1 MSSKMTPAW
10 EQYVNIKKDYA
21 DVVLLFRMGDFYE
34 AFDKDAHVLSEK
46 LEITLTQKQFGKNQK
61 HDLAGFPYHSL
72 TQHLSTLLKKDVKV
86 AICEQTS
93 EQTNTKGIIERE
105 VVRVVSPGTI
115 FEDYM
120 LDNQS
125 NNYLTSLYFS
135 NNIIG
140 ISYIDVSTSEIKV
153 SKLNTQSLSSEISR
167 LNPAELIINNRDG
180 IDLVDHSSK
189 MILPE
194 DDFEDFIFESNVVQ
208 SLNKLSE
215 QEWFYSN
222 NVEKKAFVG
231 LLNYLYKNKL
241 LTNINFENT
250 EYYQFS
256 DFMFI
261 DPQTRKNLSLF
272 SSNSNSFSLF
282 NTVNSTQ
289 TSMGARLLK
298 HYIGQPLINK
308 NKILYRQEIVD
319 WFFENNAVTNEFRSQ
334 ITEISDIERL
344 ISKISNFNSEPRD
357 VISLSKSIKTLIHST
372 QFLSQKNV
380 SDNIKGLID
389 ELPDISDVSLLIEK
403 TFNIDYSGKLG
414 DGDLIKKGVSK
425 KLDEYLYSLKNSKQ
439 ILSELE
445 QREKEKTKIKN
456 LKIRFNKI
464 FGYYF
469 EVTKSQIENVPDYF
483 IRKQTLVNAERFFTE
498 ELKELETKITLSVD
512 LVSELER
519 EIYNE
524 VNDFIISKS
533 SLVLKSSE
541 IISKLD
547 VFSNFAAISK
557 QNNYIKPIIND
568 SKNLQINNSRHPMV
582 EKIIESGKFVPND
595 VFIDDLSEQIILL
608 TGPNMSG
615 KSTYIRQIGIL
626 VLMAQ
631 IGCYISASSAE
642 IGIVDRIFTRV
653 GLEEDLS
660 EGRSTFMTEML
671 ETSLI
676 LNEASDR
683 SLIILDEIGRGTSTY
698 DGLAIAMSVA
708 EYIHESNHLK
718 SRTLFATHFHEMTS
732 LESDFKRIKNYYVS
746 VVEDGDKVVFLHD
759 IKRGISERSYGI
771 YVAELAG
778 LPTEVIQKSKLLL
791 SNLESKSDLSF
802 ENIPEQ
808 LPLNLIENNYEDIK
822 DLINSID
829 TDGITPLDALIKLSE
844 IKDKFKEK

>member
-72 TQHLSTLLKKDVKV
+72 SQHLSTLLKKDVKV

-93 EQTNTKGIIERE
+93 EQTNIKGIIERE

-167 LNPAELIINNRDG
+167 LNPAELIINNREG

-319 WFFENNAVTNEFRSQ
+319 WFFENNPVTNEFRSQ

-653 GLEEDLS
+653 GLEDDLS

>member
-72 TQHLSTLLKKDVKV
+72 SQHLSTLLKKDVKV

-93 EQTNTKGIIERE
+93 EQTNIKGIIERE

-319 WFFENNAVTNEFRSQ
+319 WFFENNPVTNEFRSQ

-653 GLEEDLS
+653 GLEDDLS

-808 LPLNLIENNYEDIK
+808 LPLNLIENNYEEIK

>member
-153 SKLNTQSLSSEISR
+153 SKLTSQSLSSEISR

-180 IDLVDHSSK
+180 IELVDHSSK

-241 LTNINFENT
+241 LANINFENT

-524 VNDFIISKS
+524 VNEFIISKS

-653 GLEEDLS
+653 GLEDDLS

>member
-72 TQHLSTLLKKDVKV
+72 SQHLSTLLKKDVKV

-93 EQTNTKGIIERE
+93 EQTNIKGIIERE

-319 WFFENNAVTNEFRSQ
+319 WFFENNPVTNEFRSQ

-380 SDNIKGLID
+380 SNNIKGLID

-653 GLEEDLS
+653 GLEDDLS

-718 SRTLFATHFHEMTS
+718 SRTLFATLFHEMTS

>member
-72 TQHLSTLLKKDVKV
+72 SQHLSTLLKKDVKV

-93 EQTNTKGIIERE
+93 EQTNIKGIIERE

-319 WFFENNAVTNEFRSQ
+319 WFFENNPVTNEFRSQ

-524 VNDFIISKS
+524 VNDFIIYKS

-653 GLEEDLS
+653 GLEDDLS

>member
-72 TQHLSTLLKKDVKV
+72 SQHLSTLLKKDVKV

-93 EQTNTKGIIERE
+93 EQTNIKGIIERE

-180 IDLVDHSSK
+180 IDLLDHSSK

-319 WFFENNAVTNEFRSQ
+319 WFFENNPVTNEFRSQ

-357 VISLSKSIKTLIHST
+357 VISLSKS
-372 QFLSQKNV
+372 
-380 SDNIKGLID
+380 
-389 ELPDISDVSLLIEK
+389 
-403 TFNIDYSGKLG
+403 
-414 DGDLIKKGVSK
+414 
-425 KLDEYLYSLKNSKQ
+425 
-439 ILSELE
+439 
-445 QREKEKTKIKN
+445 
-456 LKIRFNKI
+456 
-464 FGYYF
+464 
-469 EVTKSQIENVPDYF
+469 
-483 IRKQTLVNAERFFTE
+483 
-498 ELKELETKITLSVD
+498 
-512 LVSELER
+512 
-519 EIYNE
+519 
-524 VNDFIISKS
+524 
-533 SLVLKSSE
+533 
-541 IISKLD
+541 
-547 VFSNFAAISK
+547 
-557 QNNYIKPIIND
+557 
-568 SKNLQINNSRHPMV
+568 
-582 EKIIESGKFVPND
+582 
-595 VFIDDLSEQIILL
+595 
-608 TGPNMSG
+608 
-615 KSTYIRQIGIL
+615 
-626 VLMAQ
+626 
-631 IGCYISASSAE
+631 
-642 IGIVDRIFTRV
+642 
-653 GLEEDLS
+653 
-660 EGRSTFMTEML
+660 
-671 ETSLI
+671 
-676 LNEASDR
+676 
-683 SLIILDEIGRGTSTY
+683 
-698 DGLAIAMSVA
+698 
-708 EYIHESNHLK
+708 
-718 SRTLFATHFHEMTS
+718 
-732 LESDFKRIKNYYVS
+732 
-746 VVEDGDKVVFLHD
+746 
-759 IKRGISERSYGI
+759 
-771 YVAELAG
+771 
-778 LPTEVIQKSKLLL
+778 
-791 SNLESKSDLSF
+791 
-802 ENIPEQ
+802 
-808 LPLNLIENNYEDIK
+808 
-822 DLINSID
+822 
-829 TDGITPLDALIKLSE
+829 
-844 IKDKFKEK
+844 

>member
-72 TQHLSTLLKKDVKV
+72 SQHLSTLLKKDVKV

-93 EQTNTKGIIERE
+93 EQTNIKGIIERE

-319 WFFENNAVTNEFRSQ
+319 WFFENNPVTNEFRSQ
-334 ITEISDIERL
+334 IAEISDIERL

-372 QFLSQKNV
+372 QFLSRKNV

-653 GLEEDLS
+653 GLEDDLS

>member
-72 TQHLSTLLKKDVKV
+72 SQHLSTLLKKDVKV

-93 EQTNTKGIIERE
+93 EQTNIKGIIERE

-189 MILPE
+189 MILPD

-319 WFFENNAVTNEFRSQ
+319 WFFENNPVTNEFRSQ

-372 QFLSQKNV
+372 QFLSQKNI

-653 GLEEDLS
+653 GLEDDLS

>member
-72 TQHLSTLLKKDVKV
+72 SQHLSTLLKKDVKV

-93 EQTNTKGIIERE
+93 EQTNIKGIIERE

-319 WFFENNAVTNEFRSQ
+319 WFFENNPVTNEFRSQ

-372 QFLSQKNV
+372 QFLSQKNI

-653 GLEEDLS
+653 GLEDDLS

>member
-72 TQHLSTLLKKDVKV
+72 SQHLSTLLKKDVKV

-93 EQTNTKGIIERE
+93 EQTNIKGIIERE

-180 IDLVDHSSK
+180 IDLLDHSSK

-319 WFFENNAVTNEFRSQ
+319 WFFENNPVTNEFRSQ

-414 DGDLIKKGVSK
+414 DGDLIKKGVSE

-445 QREKEKTKIKN
+445 QREKEKSKIKN

-653 GLEEDLS
+653 GLEDDLS

>member
-72 TQHLSTLLKKDVKV
+72 SQHLSTLLKKDVKV

-93 EQTNTKGIIERE
+93 EQTNIKGIIERE

-319 WFFENNAVTNEFRSQ
+319 WFFENNPVTNEFRSQ

-414 DGDLIKKGVSK
+414 DGDLIKKGVSE

-653 GLEEDLS
+653 GLEDDLS

>member
-72 TQHLSTLLKKDVKV
+72 SQHLSTLLKKDVKV

-93 EQTNTKGIIERE
+93 EQTNIKGIIERE

-319 WFFENNAVTNEFRSQ
+319 WFFENNPVTNEFRSQ

-380 SDNIKGLID
+380 SNNIKGLID

-653 GLEEDLS
+653 GLEDDLS

>member
-72 TQHLSTLLKKDVKV
+72 SQHLSTLLKKDVKV

-93 EQTNTKGIIERE
+93 EQTNIKGIIERE

-153 SKLNTQSLSSEISR
+153 SKLSTQSLSSEISR

-180 IDLVDHSSK
+180 IDLVEHSSK

-282 NTVNSTQ
+282 NTINSTQ

-308 NKILYRQEIVD
+308 NKILFRQEIVD
-319 WFFENNAVTNEFRSQ
+319 WFFENNLVTNEFRSQ

-372 QFLSQKNV
+372 QFLSQNNV

-524 VNDFIISKS
+524 VNEFIISKS

-653 GLEEDLS
+653 GLEDDLS

-791 SNLESKSDLSF
+791 SNLESKSDFSF

-822 DLINSID
+822 NLINSID

>member
-72 TQHLSTLLKKDVKV
+72 SQHLSTLLKKDVKV

-93 EQTNTKGIIERE
+93 EQTNIKGIIERE

-140 ISYIDVSTSEIKV
+140 ISYIDVSTNEIKV
-153 SKLNTQSLSSEISR
+153 SKLSTQSLSSEISR

-180 IDLVDHSSK
+180 IDLVEHSSK

-282 NTVNSTQ
+282 NTINSTQ

-308 NKILYRQEIVD
+308 NKILFRQEIVD
-319 WFFENNAVTNEFRSQ
+319 WFFENNLVTNEFRSQ

-372 QFLSQKNV
+372 QFLSQNNV

-524 VNDFIISKS
+524 VNEFIISKS

-653 GLEEDLS
+653 GLEDDLS

-759 IKRGISERSYGI
+759 IKRGISERSFGI

-791 SNLESKSDLSF
+791 SNLESKSDFSF

-822 DLINSID
+822 NLINSID

>member
-72 TQHLSTLLKKDVKV
+72 SQHLSTLLKKDVKV

-93 EQTNTKGIIERE
+93 EQTNIKGIIERE

-180 IDLVDHSSK
+180 IALVDHSSK

-319 WFFENNAVTNEFRSQ
+319 WFFENNPVTNEFRSQ

-372 QFLSQKNV
+372 QFLSRKNV

-653 GLEEDLS
+653 GLEDDLS

>member
-1 MSSKMTPAW
+1 MTPAW
-10 EQYVNIKKDYA
+10 EQYVNIKKDYT

-34 AFDKDAHVLSEK
+34 AFDQDAHVLSEK

-72 TQHLSTLLKKDVKV
+72 NQHLSTLLKKGVKV

-93 EQTNTKGIIERE
+93 DQTNIKGIIERE

-125 NNYLTSLYFS
+125 NNYLASLYFS
-135 NNIIG
+135 SDEIG

-153 SKLNTQSLSSEISR
+153 SKLNRESLPSELSR
-167 LNPAELIINNRDG
+167 LNPAELIINIPEG
-180 IDLVDHSSK
+180 IDLAANISK
-189 MILPE
+189 VILNE
-194 DDFEDFIFESNVVQ
+194 NDFSDFNFE
-208 SLNKLSE
+208 LNIAQNLFKLNDE
-215 QEWFYSN
+215 EWFYN
-222 NVEKKAFVG
+222 HKVEKKAFIG
-231 LLNYLYKNKL
+231 LLNYLFNNKL
-241 LTNINFENT
+241 LTNINFENI

-282 NTVNSTQ
+282 NTINSTQ

-308 NKILYRQEIVD
+308 NKILLRQEIVD
-319 WFFENNAVTNEFRSQ
+319 WFFENHTITNEFRTQ
-334 ITEISDIERL
+334 IKQISDIERL

-357 VISLSKSIKTLIHST
+357 VIALSNSIKILMQSIE
-372 QFLSQKNV
+372 FLSQQKLPNTI
-380 SDNIKGLID
+380 NELID
-389 ELPDISDVSLLIEK
+389 NFPAIEEISNLIEQ

-414 DGDLIKKGVSK
+414 DGDLIKHGVSER
-425 KLDEYLYSLKNSKQ
+425 LDEYLYSLKNSKQ

-445 QREKEKTKIKN
+445 LKEKEKTKIKN

-469 EVTKSQIENVPDYF
+469 EVTKSQINNVPDYF

-519 EIYNE
+519 EIYIE
-524 VNDFIISKS
+524 VCDFIISKS

-547 VFSNFAAISK
+547 VFSNFATVSML
-557 QNNYIKPIIND
+557 NTYIKPEIND
-568 SKNLQINNSRHPMV
+568 SKNLQINHSRHPMV
-582 EKIIESGKFVPND
+582 EQIIESGKFVPND

-631 IGCYISASSAE
+631 IGCYIPASFAE

-653 GLEEDLS
+653 GLEDDLS

-676 LNEASDR
+676 LNEATDR

-708 EYIHESNHLK
+708 EHIHESKNLK

-732 LESDFKRIKNYYVS
+732 LESDMERIKNYYVS

-778 LPTEVIQKSKLLL
+778 MPREVIHKSKLLL
-791 SNLESKSDLSF
+791 ANLESKSDFSF

-808 LPLNLIENNYEDIK
+808 LPLNLIENNYDEIK
-822 DLINSID
+822 ELINTID

>member
-72 TQHLSTLLKKDVKV
+72 SQHLSTLLKKDVKV

-93 EQTNTKGIIERE
+93 EQTNIKGIIERE

-153 SKLNTQSLSSEISR
+153 SKLSTQSLSSEISR

-180 IDLVDHSSK
+180 IDLVEHSSK

-282 NTVNSTQ
+282 NTINSTQ

-308 NKILYRQEIVD
+308 NKILFRQEIVD
-319 WFFENNAVTNEFRSQ
+319 WFFENNLVTNEFRSQ

-653 GLEEDLS
+653 GLEDDLS

-759 IKRGISERSYGI
+759 IKRGISERSFGI

>member
-72 TQHLSTLLKKDVKV
+72 SQHLSTLLKKDVKV

-93 EQTNTKGIIERE
+93 EQTNIKGIIERE

-319 WFFENNAVTNEFRSQ
+319 WFFENNPVTNEFRSQ

-653 GLEEDLS
+653 GLEDDLS

-671 ETSLI
+671 ENSLI

>member
-72 TQHLSTLLKKDVKV
+72 SQHLSTLLKKDVKV

-93 EQTNTKGIIERE
+93 EQTNIKGIIERE

-319 WFFENNAVTNEFRSQ
+319 WFFENNPVTNEFRSQ

-653 GLEEDLS
+653 GLEDDLS

-671 ETSLI
+671 DTSLI

>member
-72 TQHLSTLLKKDVKV
+72 SQHLSTLLKKDVKV

-93 EQTNTKGIIERE
+93 EQTNIKGIIERE

-140 ISYIDVSTSEIKV
+140 ISYIDVSTNEIKV
-153 SKLNTQSLSSEISR
+153 SKLSTQSLSSEISR

-180 IDLVDHSSK
+180 IDLVEHSSK

-282 NTVNSTQ
+282 NTINSTQ

-308 NKILYRQEIVD
+308 NKILFRQEIVD
-319 WFFENNAVTNEFRSQ
+319 WFFENNLVTNEFRSQ

-372 QFLSQKNV
+372 QFLSQNNV

-524 VNDFIISKS
+524 VNEFIISKS

-653 GLEEDLS
+653 GLEDDLS

-759 IKRGISERSYGI
+759 IKRGISERSFGI

-778 LPTEVIQKSKLLL
+778 LPTEVIRKSKLLL
-791 SNLESKSDLSF
+791 SNLESKSDFSF

-822 DLINSID
+822 NLINSID

>member
-72 TQHLSTLLKKDVKV
+72 SQHLSTLLKKDVKV

-93 EQTNTKGIIERE
+93 EQTNIKGIIERE

-319 WFFENNAVTNEFRSQ
+319 WFFENNPVTNEFRSQ

-653 GLEEDLS
+653 GLEDDLS

>member
-319 WFFENNAVTNEFRSQ
+319 WFFENNPVTNEFRSQ

-519 EIYNE
+519 EIYNV

-557 QNNYIKPIIND
+557 QNNYIKPII
-568 SKNLQINNSRHPMV
+568 
-582 EKIIESGKFVPND
+582 
-595 VFIDDLSEQIILL
+595 
-608 TGPNMSG
+608 
-615 KSTYIRQIGIL
+615 
-626 VLMAQ
+626 
-631 IGCYISASSAE
+631 
-642 IGIVDRIFTRV
+642 
-653 GLEEDLS
+653 
-660 EGRSTFMTEML
+660 
-671 ETSLI
+671 TS
-676 LNEASDR
+676 
-683 SLIILDEIGRGTSTY
+683 
-698 DGLAIAMSVA
+698 
-708 EYIHESNHLK
+708 
-718 SRTLFATHFHEMTS
+718 
-732 LESDFKRIKNYYVS
+732 
-746 VVEDGDKVVFLHD
+746 DK
-759 IKRGISERSYGI
+759 
-771 YVAELAG
+771 
-778 LPTEVIQKSKLLL
+778 
-791 SNLESKSDLSF
+791 
-802 ENIPEQ
+802 
-808 LPLNLIENNYEDIK
+808 
-822 DLINSID
+822 
-829 TDGITPLDALIKLSE
+829 
-844 IKDKFKEK
+844 

>member
-72 TQHLSTLLKKDVKV
+72 SQHLSTLLKKDVKV

-93 EQTNTKGIIERE
+93 EQTNIKGIIERE

-153 SKLNTQSLSSEISR
+153 SKLSTQSLSSEISR

-180 IDLVDHSSK
+180 IDLVEHSSK

-282 NTVNSTQ
+282 NTINSTQ

-308 NKILYRQEIVD
+308 NKILFRQEIVD
-319 WFFENNAVTNEFRSQ
+319 WFFENNLVTNEFRSQ

-653 GLEEDLS
+653 GLEDDLS

-759 IKRGISERSYGI
+759 IKRGISERSFGI

-791 SNLESKSDLSF
+791 SNLESKSDFSF

-822 DLINSID
+822 NLINSID

>member
-72 TQHLSTLLKKDVKV
+72 SQHLSTLLKKDVKV

-93 EQTNTKGIIERE
+93 EQTNIKGIIERE

-153 SKLNTQSLSSEISR
+153 SKLSTQSLSSEISR

-180 IDLVDHSSK
+180 IDLVEHSSK

-282 NTVNSTQ
+282 NTINSTQ

-308 NKILYRQEIVD
+308 NKILFRQEIVD
-319 WFFENNAVTNEFRSQ
+319 WFFENNLVTNEFRSQ

-372 QFLSQKNV
+372 QFLSQNNV

-524 VNDFIISKS
+524 VNEFIISKS

-653 GLEEDLS
+653 GLEDDLS

-759 IKRGISERSYGI
+759 IKRGISERSFGI

-791 SNLESKSDLSF
+791 SNLESKSDFSF

-822 DLINSID
+822 NLINSID

>member
-153 SKLNTQSLSSEISR
+153 SKLTSQSLSSEISR

-180 IDLVDHSSK
+180 IELVDHSSK

-215 QEWFYSN
+215 EEWFYSN

-319 WFFENNAVTNEFRSQ
+319 WFFENNPVTNEFRSQ

-653 GLEEDLS
+653 GLEDDLS

>member
-10 EQYVNIKKDYA
+10 EQYVNIKKDYT

-34 AFDKDAHVLSEK
+34 AFDQDAHVLSEK

-72 TQHLSTLLKKDVKV
+72 NQHLSTLLKKGVKV

-93 EQTNTKGIIERE
+93 DQTNIKGIIERE

-125 NNYLTSLYFS
+125 NNYLASLYFS
-135 NNIIG
+135 SDEIG

-153 SKLNTQSLSSEISR
+153 SKLNRESLPSELSR
-167 LNPAELIINNRDG
+167 LNPAELIINIPEG
-180 IDLVDHSSK
+180 IDLAANISK
-189 MILPE
+189 VILNE
-194 DDFEDFIFESNVVQ
+194 NDFSDFNFE
-208 SLNKLSE
+208 LNIAQNLFKLNDE
-215 QEWFYSN
+215 EWFYN
-222 NVEKKAFVG
+222 HKVEKKAFIG
-231 LLNYLYKNKL
+231 LLNYLFNNKL
-241 LTNINFENT
+241 LTNINFENI

-282 NTVNSTQ
+282 NTINSTQ

-308 NKILYRQEIVD
+308 NKILLRQEIVD
-319 WFFENNAVTNEFRSQ
+319 WFFENHTITNEFRTQ
-334 ITEISDIERL
+334 IKQISDIERL

-357 VISLSKSIKTLIHST
+357 VIALSNSIKILMQSIE
-372 QFLSQKNV
+372 FLSQQKLPNTI
-380 SDNIKGLID
+380 NELID
-389 ELPDISDVSLLIEK
+389 NFPAIEEISNLIEQ

-414 DGDLIKKGVSK
+414 DGDLIKHGVSER
-425 KLDEYLYSLKNSKQ
+425 LDEYLYSLKNSKQ

-445 QREKEKTKIKN
+445 LKEKEKTKIKN

-469 EVTKSQIENVPDYF
+469 EVTKSQINNVPDYF

-519 EIYNE
+519 EIYIE
-524 VNDFIISKS
+524 VCDFIISKS

-547 VFSNFAAISK
+547 VFSNFATVSML
-557 QNNYIKPIIND
+557 NTYIKPEIND
-568 SKNLQINNSRHPMV
+568 SKNLQINHSRHPMV
-582 EKIIESGKFVPND
+582 EQIIESGKFVPND

-631 IGCYISASSAE
+631 IGCYIPASFAE

-653 GLEEDLS
+653 GLEDDLS

-676 LNEASDR
+676 LNEATDR

-708 EYIHESNHLK
+708 EHIHESKNLK

-732 LESDFKRIKNYYVS
+732 LESDMERIKNYYVS

-778 LPTEVIQKSKLLL
+778 MPREVIHKSKLLL
-791 SNLESKSDLSF
+791 ANLESKSDFSF

-808 LPLNLIENNYEDIK
+808 LPLNLIENNYDEIK
-822 DLINSID
+822 ELINTID

>member
-72 TQHLSTLLKKDVKV
+72 SQHLSTLLKKDVKV

-93 EQTNTKGIIERE
+93 NQTNIKGIIERE

-153 SKLNTQSLSSEISR
+153 SKLNRESLSSEISR
-167 LNPAELIINNRDG
+167 LNPAELIINNREG

-189 MILPE
+189 VILPE
-194 DDFEDFIFESNVVQ
+194 DNFEDFNFEPNVVQ
-208 SLNKLSE
+208 SLDKLSE

-231 LLNYLYKNKL
+231 LLNYLFNNKL

-272 SSNSNSFSLF
+272 SFNSNSFSLF
-282 NTVNSTQ
+282 NTINSTQ

-308 NKILYRQEIVD
+308 NKILFRQEIVD
-319 WFFENNAVTNEFRSQ
+319 WFFENNTVTNKFRSQ

-357 VISLSKSIKTLIHST
+357 VLALSKSIETLIHST
-372 QFLSQKNV
+372 EFLSQQNV
-380 SDNIKGLID
+380 SMNIKGLID
-389 ELPDISDVSLLIEK
+389 DLPDISDITKLIEK
-403 TFNIDYSGKLG
+403 TFNINYSGKLG

-439 ILSELE
+439 ILTELE

-469 EVTKSQIENVPDYF
+469 EVTKSQIGNVPDYF

-519 EIYNE
+519 EIYTE
-524 VNDFIISKS
+524 VNDFIISKT
-533 SLVLKSSE
+533 SLVLKASE

-568 SKNLQINNSRHPMV
+568 SKKLQINHSRHPMV

-595 VFIDDLSEQIILL
+595 VFIDASSEQIILL

-631 IGCYISASSAE
+631 IGCYIPASSAE

-653 GLEEDLS
+653 GLEDDLS

-676 LNEASDR
+676 LNEATEK

-732 LESDFKRIKNYYVS
+732 LESDLKRIKNYHVS

-778 LPTEVIQKSKLLL
+778 LPTEVVRKSKLLL
-791 SNLESKSDLSF
+791 SNLESKSDFSF

-808 LPLNLIENNYEDIK
+808 LPLNLIENNYEEIK

>member
-153 SKLNTQSLSSEISR
+153 SKLTSQSLSSEISR

-180 IDLVDHSSK
+180 IELVDHSSK

-194 DDFEDFIFESNVVQ
+194 DDFEDFIFESNVVK

-319 WFFENNAVTNEFRSQ
+319 WFFENNPVTNEFRSQ

-653 GLEEDLS
+653 GLEDDLS

-829 TDGITPLDALIKLSE
+829 TDGITPLEALIKLSE

>member
-72 TQHLSTLLKKDVKV
+72 SQHLSTLLKKDVKV

-93 EQTNTKGIIERE
+93 EQTNIKGIIERE

-153 SKLNTQSLSSEISR
+153 SKLSTQSLSSEISR

-180 IDLVDHSSK
+180 IDLVEHSSK

-282 NTVNSTQ
+282 NTINSTQ

-308 NKILYRQEIVD
+308 NKILFRQEIVD
-319 WFFENNAVTNEFRSQ
+319 WFFENNLVTNEFRSQ

-653 GLEEDLS
+653 GLEDDLS

-759 IKRGISERSYGI
+759 IKRGISERSFGI

-778 LPTEVIQKSKLLL
+778 LPTEVIRKSKLLL
-791 SNLESKSDLSF
+791 SNLESKSDFSF

>member
-72 TQHLSTLLKKDVKV
+72 SQHLSTLLKKDVKV

-93 EQTNTKGIIERE
+93 EQTNIKGIIERE

-180 IDLVDHSSK
+180 IALVDHSSK

-319 WFFENNAVTNEFRSQ
+319 WFFENNPVTNEFRSQ
-334 ITEISDIERL
+334 IAEISDIERL

-372 QFLSQKNV
+372 QFLSRKNV

-653 GLEEDLS
+653 GLEDDLS

>member
-72 TQHLSTLLKKDVKV
+72 SQHLSTLLKKDVKV

-93 EQTNTKGIIERE
+93 EQTNIKGIIERE

-215 QEWFYSN
+215 EEWFYSN

-319 WFFENNAVTNEFRSQ
+319 WFFENNPVTNEFRSQ

-653 GLEEDLS
+653 GLEDDLS

>member
-10 EQYVNIKKDYA
+10 EQYVNIKKDYT

-34 AFDKDAHVLSEK
+34 AFDQDAHVLSEK

-72 TQHLSTLLKKDVKV
+72 NQHLSTLLKKGVKV

-93 EQTNTKGIIERE
+93 DQTNIKGIIERE

-125 NNYLTSLYFS
+125 NNYLASLYFS
-135 NNIIG
+135 SDEIG

-153 SKLNTQSLSSEISR
+153 SKLNRESLPSELSR
-167 LNPAELIINNRDG
+167 LNPAELIINIPEE
-180 IDLVDHSSK
+180 IDLAANISK
-189 MILPE
+189 VILNE
-194 DDFEDFIFESNVVQ
+194 NDFNDFNFE
-208 SLNKLSE
+208 LNIAQNLFKLNDE
-215 QEWFYSN
+215 EWFYN
-222 NVEKKAFVG
+222 HKVEKKAFIG
-231 LLNYLYKNKL
+231 LLNYLFNNKL
-241 LTNINFENT
+241 LTNINFENI

-282 NTVNSTQ
+282 NTINSTQ

-308 NKILYRQEIVD
+308 NKILLRQEIVD
-319 WFFENNAVTNEFRSQ
+319 WFFENHTITNEFRTQ
-334 ITEISDIERL
+334 IKQISDIERL

-357 VISLSKSIKTLIHST
+357 VIALSNSIKILMQSIE
-372 QFLSQKNV
+372 FLSQQKLPNTI
-380 SDNIKGLID
+380 NELID
-389 ELPDISDVSLLIEK
+389 NFPAIEDISNLVEQ

-414 DGDLIKKGVSK
+414 DGDLIKHGVSET
-425 KLDEYLYSLKNSKQ
+425 LDEYLYSLKNSKQ

-445 QREKEKTKIKN
+445 LKEKEKTKIKN

-469 EVTKSQIENVPDYF
+469 EVTKSQINNVPDYF

-519 EIYNE
+519 EIYIE
-524 VNDFIISKS
+524 VCDFIISKS

-547 VFSNFAAISK
+547 VFSNFATVSVL
-557 QNNYIKPIIND
+557 NTYIKPEIND
-568 SKNLQINNSRHPMV
+568 SKNLQINHSRHPMV
-582 EKIIESGKFVPND
+582 EQIIESGKFVPND

-626 VLMAQ
+626 VLMSQ
-631 IGCYISASSAE
+631 IGCYIPASFAE

-653 GLEEDLS
+653 GLEDDLS

-676 LNEASDR
+676 LNEATDR

-708 EYIHESNHLK
+708 EHIHESKNLK

-732 LESDFKRIKNYYVS
+732 LESDMERIKNYYVS

-778 LPTEVIQKSKLLL
+778 MPREVIHKSKLLL
-791 SNLESKSDLSF
+791 ANLESKSDFSF

-808 LPLNLIENNYEDIK
+808 LPLNLIENNYDEIK
-822 DLINSID
+822 ELINTID

>member
-72 TQHLSTLLKKDVKV
+72 SQHLSTLLKKDVKV

-93 EQTNTKGIIERE
+93 EQTNIKGIIERE

-319 WFFENNAVTNEFRSQ
+319 WFFENNPVTNEFRSQ

-414 DGDLIKKGVSK
+414 DGDLIKKGVSE

-653 GLEEDLS
+653 GLEDDLS

-791 SNLESKSDLSF
+791 SNLESKSDFSF